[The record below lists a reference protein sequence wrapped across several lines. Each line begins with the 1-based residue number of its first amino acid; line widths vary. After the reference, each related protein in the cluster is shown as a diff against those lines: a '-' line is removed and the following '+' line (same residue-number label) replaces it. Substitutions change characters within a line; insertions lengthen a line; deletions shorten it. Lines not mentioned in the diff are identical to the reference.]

1 MNLLNIS
8 VSHKLYQK
16 NPEETDLGKRILSKS
31 IELLGSLGYEQ
42 VTFKKIGLA
51 IDSTE
56 ASVYRY
62 FQNKHQLLAYL
73 INWYWGWLE
82 VKLAQEFMALNS
94 PELKIRRAI
103 ELLVEPMIEDDRIPH
118 INEKMLQRIVVSE
131 YPKIYLTKE
140 VDVENKEGY
149 FLGYNRICDILSII
163 ALQINPSYKFPH
175 SLFSTIISAAQS
187 QQFFVK
193 HLPRLSDAKS
203 GCDDIIDFLTEMTLK
218 TIGTHE

>member
-1 MNLLNIS
+1 MNALNIT
-8 VSHKLYQK
+8 VSDKLYQK

-31 IELLGSLGYEQ
+31 ITLMEKHGYEQ
-42 VTFKKIGLA
+42 VTFKKIAKG

-82 VKLAQEFMALNS
+82 VKMAQEFLVINS
-94 PELKIRRAI
+94 PEAKICKAV
-103 ELLVEPMIEDDRIPH
+103 ELLVRPMDEDIRIPH
-118 INEKMLQRIVVSE
+118 INEKVLQRIVVSE

-140 VDVENKEGY
+140 VEVENKVGY
-149 FLGYNRICDILSII
+149 FTGYKRICDILSII
-163 ALQINPSYKFPH
+163 ALQINPNYKYPH

-187 QQFFVK
+187 QQFFVE

-203 GCDDIIDFLTEMTLK
+203 GGIDIIEFLTELTLK
-218 TIGTHE
+218 TISTNE

>member
-1 MNLLNIS
+1 MNALNIT
-8 VSHKLYQK
+8 VSDKLFQK

-31 IELLGSLGYEQ
+31 ITLMEKHGYEQ
-42 VTFKKIGLA
+42 VTFKKIAKG
-51 IDSTE
+51 IESTE

-82 VKLAQEFMALNS
+82 VKMAQEFLVINS
-94 PELKIRRAI
+94 PDAKICKAV
-103 ELLVEPMIEDDRIPH
+103 ELLVRPMDEDIRIPH
-118 INEKMLQRIVVSE
+118 INEKVLQRIVVSE

-140 VDVENKEGY
+140 VEVENKDGY
-149 FLGYNRICDILSII
+149 FTGYKRICDILSTI
-163 ALQINPSYKFPH
+163 ALQINPNYKYPH

-187 QQFFVK
+187 QQFFVE

-203 GCDDIIDFLTEMTLK
+203 GGIDIIEFLTELTLK
-218 TIGTHE
+218 TISTNE

>member
-1 MNLLNIS
+1 MNVLNIT
-8 VSHKLYQK
+8 VSYKLYQK
-16 NPEETDLGKRILSKS
+16 NPEETDLGRRILSKS
-31 IELLGSLGYEQ
+31 IELMEQMGYEQ
-42 VTFKKIGLA
+42 VTFKKIAFA

-82 VKLAQEFMALNS
+82 VKLSQEFIVLNS
-94 PELKIRRAI
+94 PEHKLRRAI
-103 ELLVEPMIEDDRIPH
+103 EIFAQPMDEDSRIQH
-118 INEKMLQRIVVSE
+118 IDESTLHRVVIAE

-149 FLGYNRICDILSII
+149 FQGYNRICDILSII
-163 ALQINPSYKFPH
+163 ALQINPKYRFPH

-187 QQFFVK
+187 QQFFVQ

-203 GCDDIIDFLTEMTLK
+203 GCEDIIDFLTELTLK
-218 TIGTHE
+218 TLNTDE